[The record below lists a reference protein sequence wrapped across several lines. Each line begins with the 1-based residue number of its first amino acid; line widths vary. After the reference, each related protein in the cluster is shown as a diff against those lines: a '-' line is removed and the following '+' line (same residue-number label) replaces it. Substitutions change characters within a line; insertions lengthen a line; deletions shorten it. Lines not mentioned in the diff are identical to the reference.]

1 MNLLHTSRSLR
12 VVAQLL
18 VIVALLL
25 CLLPLA
31 LIFNTSIQG
40 QGIANYW
47 IIISTTPFARFILN
61 SLLIA
66 LTTVV
71 VVAAFSLAA
80 AFGLEY
86 LRPRGSVLLK
96 LLVLGGLTMPVIALV
111 VPLFALFDELKLINT
126 YWAVII
132 PMIAVSIPFG
142 FLLTSNYIRGLPVE
156 MFEAAKLDGAGPWRF
171 FISILLP
178 ISRPILFVVAIF
190 TFLSAWNEYTLP
202 LLFLQDAD
210 LKAVTQVPTYFQ
222 SEHLIDLPK
231 VFAASVLISIPV
243 VLLYVVLQTQ
253 FRRGLAGGSIK

>member
-1 MNLLHTSRSLR
+1 MNLLHASPKLR
-12 VVAQLL
+12 VLAQVLVA
-18 VIVALLL
+18 VALIL
-25 CLLPLA
+25 CALPLG
-31 LIFNTSIQG
+31 LIVNTSVQG
-40 QGIANYW
+40 QGPVNYW
-47 IIISTTPFARFILN
+47 IIVSTTPFLKFIGN
-61 SLLIA
+61 SLFMA

-71 VVAAFSLAA
+71 VVSALSLAA

-86 LRPRGSVLLK
+86 LKPRGSVFLK

-111 VPLFALFDELKLINT
+111 VPLFALFDQLELINT

-132 PMIAVSIPFG
+132 PLIAVSLPFG

-156 MFEAAKLDGAGPWRF
+156 IFEAAKLDGAGTWRF

-178 ISRPILFVVAIF
+178 ISQPILFVVAIF

-202 LLFLQDAD
+202 LLFLQDVD
-210 LKAVTQVPTYFQ
+210 LKAATQVPTYFQ

-231 VFAASVLISIPV
+231 VFAANVLISIPV
-243 VLLYVVLQTQ
+243 VLLYVVLQSS

>member
-1 MNLLHTSRSLR
+1 M
-12 VVAQLL
+12 
-18 VIVALLL
+18 
-25 CLLPLA
+25 
-31 LIFNTSIQG
+31 
-40 QGIANYW
+40 
-47 IIISTTPFARFILN
+47 STTPFVRFILN
-61 SLLIA
+61 SLFIA
-66 LTTVV
+66 LVTVV
-71 VVAAFSLAA
+71 VVAALALAA

-86 LRPRGSVLLK
+86 LRPRGSWLLK
-96 LLVLGGLTMPVIALV
+96 LLILGGLTMPVVALV

-132 PMIAVSIPFG
+132 PMIAVSLPFG

-190 TFLSAWNEYTLP
+190 TFLSASNEYTLP
-202 LLFLQDAD
+202 LLFLQDVD
-210 LKAVTQVPTYFQ
+210 IKAVTQVPTYFQ

-243 VLLYVVLQTQ
+243 VLLYIVLQSQ